1 MNKKLQEHKKEI
13 SAVKL
18 NNTASVSHNKGKGA
32 VNMKNKKTELELEK
46 QTLEAWARLLCKE
59 GMIDLARCTRMI
71 ERIEKMTA

>member
-1 MNKKLQEHKKEI
+1 
-13 SAVKL
+13 
-18 NNTASVSHNKGKGA
+18 
-32 VNMKNKKTELELEK
+32 MKNKKTELELEK